1 MLVLLRFEKKISQ
14 SWAKRILQLASNCP
28 ISSPESSLPVYCDKL
43 DPLFPTNETFIIM
56 TARQS
61 RAQIWTLLLTEVNLK
76 RHDCGR
82 RRHAC
87 VIFFLFCTSGFSLLS
102 LTTNTSRVVVVMVVP
117 DKCMWQNTKTDSTNV
132 NCKNETNLTG
142 IPAVKFQIEAL
153 RYCNFRIDRFE
164 QWYFQSFQKKLP
176 WMVFEGSTSIHN
188 E

>member
-1 MLVLLRFEKKISQ
+1 MTTIWEENFTIMGKKNSSVGEQLPNLIPRVFVTRVLWQAWF
-14 SWAKRILQLASNCP
+14 LASDQWNIHCHD
-28 ISSPESSLPVYCDKL
+28 S
-43 DPLFPTNETFIIM
+43 
-56 TARQS
+56 TAV
-61 RAQIWTLLLTEVNLK
+61 QIWTLLLTEVNLK

-87 VIFFLFCTSGFSLLS
+87 VIFFLFCTSSFSLLS
-102 LTTNTSRVVVVMVVP
+102 LTTNISRVVVVMVVP